1 MSGAAIGI
9 DLGTTFCA
17 VAHVPARGVPEIVPN
32 AEGASLTPSVWFM
45 QGDEVLVGSFARDA
59 GAALPGQVIAHVK
72 RHMGDDA
79 WRFVPEGGSR
89 AWSAVE
95 LSAAI
100 LRTLRRDA
108 ELHLGEPVT
117 HAVITVPAYFG
128 ERERRA
134 TVRAGQEAGL
144 EVLALLNEPTAA
156 AFAYGLAHPG
166 PERRVLVLDLGG
178 GTCDASVVGISGRD
192 IGVVATTGDPALGGN
207 DWDDVLVAH
216 VAEAFVARHGIDPR
230 AEPVAAHA
238 LRRQCVAAKLAL
250 TRRERTSVS
259 VDAGGRSLRLEL
271 DRATFEALSAPLVD
285 RFEALGRHA
294 LRESGLRPEQVERVV
309 LAGGATRMPMVRA
322 RVASA
327 FGQEPDTA
335 LNPDECVAMGAA
347 LLAAMERA
355 RLAGERAPV
364 DLRTRDVTG
373 HTLGVLARR
382 GDTLVH
388 VPMIPRQSP
397 LPATR
402 TLDAFVATAE
412 GPGPVDAWLVQG
424 ESEDPRPCVALA
436 MLGLDGLPPR
446 GPGDPPQRLTITVR
460 YSADGLVEVE
470 ATGSA
475 SGERLAP
482 RVAPTDVRPADL
494 ADGCW
499 PADTVVVLDAS
510 GSMYG
515 PAFEAARTVVAR
527 FLQDSRGPNRRAALV
542 ISPSGEATA
551 LAADVA
557 SALGLLRSA
566 VPVGPSPLAPALL
579 AAEQLLAGSVCA
591 QRTILLVG
599 DGQPDDP
606 EPALTVARRLLAS
619 GCRLRAVA
627 AGAVPDAAWWTEV
640 CGDPPVV
647 APEVPV
653 LQVTERL
660 PRLLDGHVP

>member
-1 MSGAAIGI
+1 MTGAAIGI

-17 VAHVPARGVPEIVPN
+17 VAHVTARGVPEIIPN
-32 AEGASLTPSVWFM
+32 AEGERLTPSVLFLP
-45 QGDEVLVGSFARDA
+45 GDDVLVGSFAQDA
-59 GAALPGQVIAHVK
+59 GAALPGQVAAFVK
-72 RHMGDDA
+72 RHMGDDG
-79 WRFVPEGGSR
+79 WRFVPERSDR

-100 LRTLRRDA
+100 LRKLRRDA

-192 IGVVATTGDPALGGN
+192 IGVVATTGDARLGGN

-216 VAEAFVARHGIDPR
+216 VAEAFVARHGLDPR
-230 AEPVAAHA
+230 ADPVAAHA
-238 LRRQCVAAKLAL
+238 LRRHCVAAKIAL
-250 TRRERTSVS
+250 SRRDRTVVT
-259 VDAGGRSLRLEL
+259 VDAGGRSLRLDV
-271 DRATFEALSAPLVD
+271 DRSTFEALARPLVD
-285 RFEALGRHA
+285 RCEALARHA
-294 LRESGLRPEQVERVV
+294 LRESGLRPDQVDHVV
-309 LAGGATRMPMVRA
+309 LAGGSTRMPMVRA
-322 RVASA
+322 RIAAV
-327 FGQEPDTA
+327 FGREPDTS
-335 LNPDECVAMGAA
+335 LNPDACVAMGAA

-364 DLRTRDVTG
+364 ALHTRDVTG

-402 TLDAFVATAE
+402 TLDTFVATAA

-424 ESEDPRPCVALA
+424 EGADPRDCVVLARLAFDGLAPRASGEAARLA
-436 MLGLDGLPPR
+436 M
-446 GPGDPPQRLTITVR
+446 TVR

-470 ATGSA
+470 ATA
-475 SGERLAP
+475 ADTGERLAP
-482 RVAPTDVRPADL
+482 RVAPTEIGSADL
-494 ADGCW
+494 VEGHW
-499 PADTVVVLDAS
+499 PADTVVILDRS

-515 PAFEAARTVVAR
+515 PAFETARTAVAR
-527 FLQDSRGPNRRAALV
+527 FLHDFRGPNRRVALV
-542 ISPSGEATA
+542 LTPGDQATP
-551 LAADVA
+551 LSADLTG
-557 SALGLLRSA
+557 ALGLLRAA
-566 VPVGPSPLAPALL
+566 VPVGASPLAPALHR
-579 AAEQLLAGSVCA
+579 AEQLLSGSVCTH
-591 QRTILLVG
+591 RTVLLVG
-599 DGQPDDP
+599 DGRPDDP
-606 EPALTVARRLLAS
+606 EDALVVAGRLRAA
-619 GCRLRAVA
+619 GCRLMAVA
-627 AGAVPDAAWWTEV
+627 AGPYADIGAWTEL
-640 CGDPPVV
+640 CGVPPAV

-653 LQVTERL
+653 LHVEERL
-660 PRLLDGHVP
+660 PRLLDAHVP